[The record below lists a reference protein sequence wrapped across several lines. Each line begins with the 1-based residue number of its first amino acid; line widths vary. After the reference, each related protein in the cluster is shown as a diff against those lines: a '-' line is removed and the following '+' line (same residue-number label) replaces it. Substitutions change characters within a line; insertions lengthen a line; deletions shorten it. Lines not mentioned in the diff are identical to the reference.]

1 MVALLLLAL
10 TPGQF
15 VDDPAFPRERQKAA
29 VAATVRISH
38 PATKG
43 EGSGV
48 VVLYE
53 AGIAYILTAA
63 HCVPPSIPNGDA
75 VDVFFFSPDS
85 LPKPK
90 ERVEGATVRER
101 MANEDLAIVSVPMAS
116 APATLPLPPSFKLEA
131 EPRGPFAVMTVGC
144 ETNGAPG
151 VVIDRVL
158 GRRIVKKPDNTR
170 GMYWETEKRS
180 QIGRSGGPMVSKDG
194 FVIGICS
201 GTQGNKGYYTHA
213 RDMLYALEQK
223 SHNFLFLP
231 AGGAGKPG
239 VPKFP

>member
-1 MVALLLLAL
+1 MLAL

-15 VDDPAFPRERQKAA
+15 VDDPAFPREKQKAA
-29 VAATVRISH
+29 IEATVRIAH

-63 HCVPPSIPNGDA
+63 HCVPPTIPNGDT
-75 VDVFFFSPDS
+75 VDVFFFSADA

-90 ERVEGATVRER
+90 ERIEGATVRER
-101 MANEDLAIVSVPMAS
+101 MANEDLAIISVPMAT
-116 APATLPLPPSFKLEA
+116 APAMLPLPSSYKLDA
-131 EPRGPFAVMTVGC
+131 EPRGPFPVMTVGC

-158 GRRIVKKPDNTR
+158 GRRIIKKPDSTK

-194 FVIGICS
+194 YVIGICS
-201 GTQGNKGYYTHA
+201 GTQGNKGYFTHA
-213 RDMLYALEQK
+213 RDMLWALEQK

-231 AGGAGKPG
+231 PIGSGKRE
-239 VPKFP
+239 VPKNP